1 MKNTL
6 IRAAAIL
13 SVAAAPAFAS
23 PPAASAPLDTV
34 VFAGGCF
41 WGVQAV
47 YQHVNGVVSATSGYA
62 GGKVARPSYEDVSTG
77 STGHAEA
84 VRVVYDPAKVSYAK
98 LLDVFYTV
106 AHDGTQLNRQ
116 GPDHGTQYRSAIF
129 YTNET
134 QKAAALAYV
143 AQLSRTG
150 EKIVTQIAPVS
161 SFYVAESYH
170 QDYATLHPN
179 EPYIYYNDAP
189 KIAALKKQYAS
200 LWTDKLAAH

>member
-13 SVAAAPAFAS
+13 SLAAAPAFAS
-23 PPAASAPLDTV
+23 SPVASAPLDTV

-62 GGKVARPSYEDVSTG
+62 GGKVARPSYENVSTG

-116 GPDHGTQYRSAIF
+116 GPDHGTQYRSAVF
-129 YTNET
+129 YTSEA
-134 QKAAALAYV
+134 QRAATLAYV
-143 AQLSRTG
+143 AQLTKTG